1 MIDLFL
7 IALMIVYF
15 TDVSG
20 FPTEMLKVIWNYA
33 YKDKPMP
40 YDLTW
45 SKIHPL
51 LKVVECSLCQVWW
64 VTLIVTICCG
74 WWSVGMMAYCALLSF
89 LTPIFKDLLLVA
101 RDFLVEMIN
110 AIVDYFCL

>member
-1 MIDLFL
+1 MLYTFL

-15 TDVSG
+15 TDISG
-20 FPTEMLKVIWNYA
+20 FPGEMLKVLWHYA
-33 YKDKPMP
+33 YQDKPMP

-45 SKIHPL
+45 SKLHPL

-74 WWSVGMMAYCALLSF
+74 WWSVPMMAYCALLSF
-89 LTPIFKDLLLVA
+89 LTPIFKDLLIII
-101 RDFLVEMIN
+101 RDFVYRMFD
-110 AIVDYFCL
+110 AFTTYFGL